1 MDGNKVSQIYDIAK
15 QRPALANQPFMSSY
29 DAFYYSLST
38 EEGISSVHDI
48 MSKQFSLPDLDSFK
62 GAIGFGKKKDL
73 STQYFQ
79 SAEFSQG
86 DLQTEELGEG
96 IAGPLEL
103 SIPDYA
109 RPLAVQAD
117 YIDRLANELGTTPEE
132 YLSASP
138 EALSAYRE
146 NKRQVPFGRVSD
158 TSFSFVSEYSKPA
171 DGEGVMAYNAFMQKD
186 GEKFPVASHI
196 LSVPYNG
203 SDESFK
209 EFGDFLSKVQA
220 TEQTYSLNKLYNDEN
235 YNTSLREISRKIGSP
250 IPLDFTDSRFAAKEA
265 LERGQD
271 VRPVFMQEQ
280 RESDTFTFP
289 DGTVEEL
296 NPDPNYYIESRDPR
310 VRWNVYSKSPEI
322 YGGDKYTMD
331 LSLLN
336 TKYLSRNRE
345 NYINDLQGAILQYG
359 GIKQSADL
367 YRRDTGFLFG
377 EGERKADKDEM
388 VVLGANPLYDKNKR
402 DLDDRLFEE
411 FGVIMDFEGNGRL
424 FEKNPIND
432 FFRNLGGGFVNL
444 GASIAYPLLSAND
457 ITNDL
462 LFGVKTTAGSSIREA
477 GEAFTEDIKKST
489 TYYTDGIIDSFSDGQ
504 IWNGINQVGNAI
516 AQTTPQVATTIALSA
531 ATGGAAA
538 PVTSSLT
545 AFGFN
550 TYVGASR
557 AWMETMHEDVR
568 DKFESNVERLFYS
581 GVTGLT
587 EGLWGL
593 VGNVQYMR
601 AAKMAGNAALTPAA
615 RTGANQVLKQANK
628 GIAKR
633 LGIAMTLEGAEEAT
647 AVAIQQL
654 TYASMTGEDINTEKF
669 WKNVAEAA
677 IVGSVA
683 GGQFASAGFAVGN
696 IRANARS
703 RFNRR
708 FLESIDLEQSME
720 ELLQQAAN
728 TKDKKLKQ
736 RLQRTAA
743 LTQEKL
749 NQNRNNT
756 RGDAF
761 YQMLMVRFPDQFNEI
776 SRLNNELALLE
787 TTYNDLVSQK
797 TGTAKDVKAAESLR
811 AQMESMLQQKLD
823 LEAQFES
830 ESVDLTQQEEFEFTR
845 ILTEEGLSRI
855 KNTLEIFDGEI
866 DTMRANNVDESKI
879 KEMQDK
885 RDSVKKMY
893 DEALRTAGEVD
904 AARKQ
909 VEALS
914 DQALE
919 TQKQTPTQEQAGAR
933 RNLEQQES
941 MVEEASRKL
950 NEAVESFN
958 EFESNISQVL
968 GNVINDTTPAD
979 ADLIN
984 QLSQTLD
991 MEIPEG
997 STLGEVAKML
1007 QKRAKDLRSEISY
1020 LDRPGSV
1027 DTSQPNWALNLA
1039 SMLSQNY
1046 DLLQKMDAHVKGFE
1060 ALISRKGKDE
1070 VSAPIEESIMSR
1082 ARENAETIRSVFE
1095 KNYKTS
1101 LDEYLNALESRASA
1115 EVASTIADTS
1125 RRLSGRD
1132 ESLKISTEELTAA
1145 KERLF
1150 NAESELAG
1158 MLDMADIVSN
1168 IGVPTDTGKAA
1179 QQKAKD
1185 RRSAVIDGRPRRG
1198 TGRRLKDIL
1207 KEDGLTTEGRRAIG
1221 REVRR
1226 AFDNTFTSSNGLRR
1240 MTNKD
1245 VVETFRKLERSN
1257 VLASELLIGEQI
1269 TMQEILQSIDNSSDP
1284 AMRSEM
1290 LSYLRGDLSKG
1301 DVTTMSQQ
1309 DLVKL
1314 DVMRLR
1320 IDSLSKDLLSRL
1332 GMTDGAKM
1340 TPSQQQLYDT
1350 IKNNMGEYLHRS
1362 YRVYEDKNYFN
1373 QLTKEQ
1379 EYREL
1384 SKEMKD
1390 KFDPVID
1397 EMIMEEDPSLIND
1410 YATRNRKLAQIKAH
1424 FKNQVGD
1431 RAGKG
1436 LPRPDKMN
1444 TSILKGKNQGLSQ
1457 SLRTLMGEETNPIT
1471 VYSRTVG
1478 NLSRMIAAVEFQQ
1491 SVADQ
1496 LLSGDNPLAT
1506 RGATDPKRTVKLFSS
1521 TDQYQFVEDIYVSEE
1536 LAKAVQDFAPLD
1548 PYTGELASVSR
1559 VASRVKVGLTVY
1571 SPTTTLRNFYSGSF
1585 LSLNSGHLPFTNRKA
1600 WIEGWGG
1607 KKTKKQMSDL
1617 RKELLMEGIVRD
1629 GARSSEITEAMNN
1642 YAEQS
1647 MKNRLTSGK
1656 QSAAD
1661 FAQRLYAFGDD
1672 FYKVNGYL
1680 TEKNRQLKRG
1690 KSEEEARKI
1699 AGERIRNGYPTYSF
1713 VPRNIK
1719 KVGRSVFFGS
1729 FVSFPYEAVR
1739 TTKNNAIYALEDLKQ
1754 GDFRRTAGMVVANA
1768 LPFALA
1774 AMTRA
1779 MVGVTKE
1786 DEENMRE
1793 MLPPYA
1799 RNSAFAYLPS
1809 DRASEPSVINLT
1821 SLFPSET
1828 IGVPIRAAF
1837 LSASDED
1844 PDTSPFADAIYELV
1858 KPYVS
1863 ADVTAGT
1870 ILDVIK
1876 EVGEEGDADIDKI
1889 SKIVTRALPGV
1900 FKNAIE
1906 IGRAADL
1913 IEEKNVYTNTETKE
1927 AVAALLGFR
1936 VMDVDLLTS
1945 YSFYTSKKE
1954 SEVSE
1959 KKSQIFQQ
1967 IRDGQIRT
1975 VEDLMDTFVE
1985 YRDLSRQNSK
1995 EIIDQ
2000 INLLKRMQASDDQIE
2015 GKTTKG
2021 SIGKDDVKLLMDNK
2035 PMLLTEISDKSI
2047 SKINLEINRL
2057 YNEDEELLQDKI
2069 LDSNNMFNAFNELVR
2084 MYNKNPLGAI
2094 DEFEVKPITFEEL
2107 LESLNPKKR
2116 QPVIKGVKAKFK

>member
-38 EEGISSVHDI
+38 EEGISSVHEI

-96 IAGPLEL
+96 VAGPLEL

-146 NKRQVPFGRVSD
+146 SKRQTPFGRVSD

-171 DGEGVMAYNAFMQKD
+171 DGEGVIAYNAFMQKD
-186 GEKFPVASHI
+186 GERFPVASHI
-196 LSVPYNG
+196 LSVPYDG

-220 TEQTYSLNKLYNDEN
+220 TEQTYSLNKLHNDKFYNA
-235 YNTSLREISRKIGSP
+235 SLTEISRKIGKP

-265 LERGQD
+265 LERGQE
-271 VRPVFMQEQ
+271 VRPVFMQEEK
-280 RESDTFTFP
+280 ESDVYTFQ
-289 DGTVEEL
+289 DGTIEEL
-296 NPDPNYYIESRDPR
+296 NPDPNYYIESKDPR
-310 VRWNVYSKSPEI
+310 VRYNVYSKSPEV

-331 LSLLN
+331 LSLIN
-336 TKYLSRNRE
+336 TKYLNRDRE
-345 NYINDLQGAILQYG
+345 NYTTDLRGAILEYG
-359 GIKQSADL
+359 AIKQSADL
-367 YRRDTGFLFG
+367 YRQDRGFLFG

-411 FGVIMDFEGNGRL
+411 FGVVMDFEGNGRL

-432 FFRNLGGGFVNL
+432 FFRNLGGGFVNM
-444 GASIAYPLLSAND
+444 GAAIAYPLLSAND
-457 ITNDL
+457 VTNDL

-477 GEAFTEDIKKST
+477 GEAFTEDLKKST
-489 TYYTDGIIDSFSDGQ
+489 TYYTEGIIDSFNNGQ

-538 PVTSSLT
+538 PVASSLT

-568 DKFESNVERLFYS
+568 DKFESNVDRLFYS

-633 LGIAMTLEGAEEAT
+633 LGIAMTVEGAEEAS

-654 TYASMTGEDINTEKF
+654 TYASMTGEDINVEKF
-669 WKNVAEAA
+669 WKNVAEAT

-683 GGQFASAGFAVGN
+683 GGQFVSAGFAVGN

-708 FLESIDLEQSME
+708 FLESIDLEQSIE
-720 ELLQQAAN
+720 GLLQEAAN

-736 RLQRTAA
+736 RLLRTAA

-866 DTMRANNVDESKI
+866 DTMRENNVDESKI
-879 KEMQDK
+879 KEMQDR

-893 DEALRTAGEVD
+893 NEALRTAGEVD

-919 TQKQTPTQEQAGAR
+919 TQKQTLTQEQAEAR
-933 RNLEQQES
+933 RNLEQKES
-941 MVEEASRKL
+941 MVEEASL
-950 NEAVESFN
+950 PS
-958 EFESNISQVL
+958 
-968 GNVINDTTPAD
+968 
-979 ADLIN
+979 
-984 QLSQTLD
+984 
-991 MEIPEG
+991 
-997 STLGEVAKML
+997 
-1007 QKRAKDLRSEISY
+1007 
-1020 LDRPGSV
+1020 
-1027 DTSQPNWALNLA
+1027 
-1039 SMLSQNY
+1039 
-1046 DLLQKMDAHVKGFE
+1046 
-1060 ALISRKGKDE
+1060 DE
-1070 VSAPIEESIMSR
+1070 
-1082 ARENAETIRSVFE
+1082 
-1095 KNYKTS
+1095 S
-1101 LDEYLNALESRASA
+1101 LDALESRASA

-1168 IGVPTDTGKAA
+1168 MGVPTDTGKAA

-1185 RRSAVIDGRPRRG
+1185 RRSEIIDGRPRRG
-1198 TGRRLKDIL
+1198 TGRKLKDIL
-1207 KEDGLTTEGRRAIG
+1207 KEDGLTADGRRAIG

-1257 VLASELLIGEQI
+1257 VIASELLIGEQI
-1269 TMQEILQSIDNSSDP
+1269 TMQEILQSIDNSSNP

-1290 LSYLRGDLSKG
+1290 LSYLRSDLSKG

-1384 SKEMKD
+1384 SREMKD

-1491 SVADQ
+1491 SIADQ

-1559 VASRVKVGLTVY
+1559 IASRVKVGLTVY

-1617 RKELLMEGIVRD
+1617 RQELLMEGIVRD
-1629 GARSSEITEAMNN
+1629 GARSSEITQAMNN

-1680 TEKNRQLKRG
+1680 TEKNRQLRRG

-1754 GDFRRTAGMVVANA
+1754 GDFRRVAGMAVANA
-1768 LPFALA
+1768 LPFALS

-1779 MVGVTKE
+1779 MVGVTRDDE
-1786 DEENMRE
+1786 DTMRE

-1828 IGVPIRAAF
+1828 IGVPIRSAY

-1844 PDTSPFADAIYELV
+1844 PDTSPFADSIYELV

-1889 SKIVTRALPGV
+1889 SRIVTRALPGV

-1913 IEEKNVYTNTETKE
+1913 IEEKNVYTNTEKKE

-1975 VEDLMDTFVE
+1975 VEDLMNAFVE
-1985 YRDLSRQNSK
+1985 YRDLSRKNSK

-2000 INLLKRMQASDDQIE
+2000 INLLKRMQASDDQIKS
-2015 GKTTKG
+2015 KTTKG

-2047 SKINLEINRL
+2047 SNINLEINRL

-2084 MYNKNPLGAI
+2084 MYNKNPLGSI
-2094 DEFEVKPITFEEL
+2094 DEFEVTPVTFDEL
-2107 LESLNPKKR
+2107 LESLNPKNR
-2116 QPVIKGVKAKFK
+2116 QPVVKGVKAKFK